1 MLKKRLIF
9 TLLLHQ
15 GTFQLSRNFS
25 LQGVGNLDWLQKY
38 YDFTAIEHSVDEL
51 VLLNVTRGE
60 KRMPLFCDRIA
71 QLSLTAFMPIS
82 AGGGVR
88 TIDDAYRLLDAGADK
103 LVVNNSIF
111 STPEFV
117 EELAKRFGSQCVV
130 ASLDYRGSG
139 ERAEVYTDAGKVR
152 AGMNMKEAVLRTQE
166 VGGGELY
173 LTSIDRD
180 GTGQGYDLETLE
192 LASSMCRLPIIAS
205 GGVGDFEHLLQGLRL
220 ANVTGASTAN
230 IFNFMGDG
238 LTRARGHIEARGV
251 PLAHWVFGDPAGQTP
266 TSTTTSSD
274 PLREPS

>member
-173 LTSIDRD
+173 LT
-180 GTGQGYDLETLE
+180 
-192 LASSMCRLPIIAS
+192 
-205 GGVGDFEHLLQGLRL
+205 
-220 ANVTGASTAN
+220 
-230 IFNFMGDG
+230 
-238 LTRARGHIEARGV
+238 
-251 PLAHWVFGDPAGQTP
+251 
-266 TSTTTSSD
+266 
-274 PLREPS
+274 

>member
-25 LQGVGNLDWLQKY
+25 LQGVGTLAWLQKY
-38 YDFTAIEHSVDEL
+38 YDFAAIEHSVDEL

-60 KRMPLFCDRIA
+60 KQMSLFCERIA

-82 AGGGVR
+82 AGGGLR
-88 TIDDAYRLLDAGADK
+88 TVEDAYRLLDAGADK
-103 LVVNNSIF
+103 LVVNSALF
-111 STPEFV
+111 SAPEFV

-139 ERAEVYTDAGKVR
+139 ARAELYADAGRVR
-152 AGMNMKEAVLRTQE
+152 VGMDLAEAVLRIQKI
-166 VGGGELY
+166 GGGELY

-238 LTRARGHIEARGV
+238 LTRARSHIEAKGV
-251 PLAHWVFGDPAGQTP
+251 PLAHWVFSDPTVRESD
-266 TSTTTSSD
+266 STIPSGD